1 MATQTCSTIKFN
13 NGGIYQG
20 DLINDNIRH
29 GYGVMTMSNGHSY
42 RGSFENNKRN
52 GYGVYEY
59 PAGEKYEGQFSNN
72 RRNGYGVYTYSN
84 NTIYS
89 GYWNNNLKE
98 GKGCLEYHDGVKIN
112 GIFLDGD
119 ITYGEILFP
128 NDSKYIGSI
137 KSYLMDGQGTM
148 TYSDGFQIQGEFRDD
163 MLILENECVCCYCLE
178 TGCDDKCY
186 ETYEG
191 ICGNPETFDETIKNE
206 TQHELKVGKRVKTK
220 IIENDMVWTK
230 PYFGVVTKVNG
241 VWSYVK
247 FDDGDYLMIKNDL
260 LEIID

>member
-1 MATQTCSTIKFN
+1 MTTTTCSTVKFE

-20 DLINDNIRH
+20 DLINDNVRH
-29 GYGVMTMSNGHSY
+29 GYGVMNMKNGHSY
-42 RGSFENNKRN
+42 RGSFENNKRS

-59 PAGEKYEGQFSNN
+59 PGGEKYEGHFSNN
-72 RRNGYGVYTYSN
+72 RRSGYGVYTYSN
-84 NTIYS
+84 NTVYS

-98 GKGCLEYHDGVKIN
+98 GTGTLVYKDGIVIS
-112 GIFLDGD
+112 GIFLNGD
-119 ITYGEILFP
+119 ISYGEIRFA

-137 KSYLMDGQGTM
+137 ESYLMEGHGTM
-148 TYSDGFQIQGEFRDD
+148 TYSDGFQIQGEFHED
-163 MLILENECVCCYCLE
+163 MLIVDNEFVCCYCLE
-178 TGCDDKCY
+178 SDCEDHCY

-191 ICGNPETFDETIKNE
+191 ICGNQEVFDETLNKH
-206 TQHELKVGKRVKTK
+206 HELKAGKRVRTK

-230 PYFGVVTKVNG
+230 PYFGVVKKVNG

-260 LEIID
+260 LEVVME